1 MAATSSPGNEVDLQA
16 FLESAGRSLVG
27 AQGAL
32 GAEINLQTDLVI
44 ANAELEAKVTLKID
58 STGRLAVQP
67 ISSQQLQ
74 QTNLSAAG
82 ISTLRVNFVAT
93 AGETPPGTP
102 VTRPV
107 RKPAEV
113 IDEVRQ
119 RPDVVNLQNILGE
132 LRIESTFVP
141 QTRRWMV
148 TARDPK
154 GRLVREVIL
163 PDELR
168 S

>member
-1 MAATSSPGNEVDLQA
+1 MTSSPSDEVDLQA
-16 FLESAGRSLVG
+16 FLESTARSLAG

-32 GAEINLQTDLVI
+32 GAEINLQSDLVI
-44 ANAELEAKVTLKID
+44 ADAQLEAKVTLKTD
-58 STGRLAVQP
+58 PTGRLVVQP
-67 ISSQQLQ
+67 LSSQDLQ
-74 QTNLSAAG
+74 QANLVAAG

-93 AGETPPGTP
+93 AGATPPGTP

-107 RKPAEV
+107 RRPAEV

-132 LRIESTFVP
+132 LKIETTFVP
-141 QTRRWMV
+141 QRRRWIV

-163 PDELR
+163 PDALQ
-168 S
+168 